1 MAVII
6 ETATK
11 KDDVVP
17 LTDGAACDGFVAGDA
32 QVGVAATQLSPKF
45 FNGVTGEINNVILG
59 IHGPVAALDTDDYSQ
74 MMTAIGGRLLQN
86 YPKSALV
93 TPWLFD
99 WRSQHHSEAAA
110 AEWMER
116 RRSDRRV
123 NAPDN
128 ALYNLCPFT
137 PPDLA
142 QSVVEYTVVMVGTN
156 DLTTRCNVVIKASVR
171 RNGGTVT
178 VQSQATAFDDSPDG
192 TVTVEVIGTAV
203 VCRVDVPVVGENV
216 NIFVTGT
223 ITNVTQNV

>member
-6 ETATK
+6 ESATA
-11 KDDVVP
+11 KDNVVP
-17 LTDGAACDGFVAGDA
+17 LTDGATCDGFVAGDA
-32 QVGVAATQLSPKF
+32 QVGVAATQLTPKF

-59 IHGPVAALDTDDYSQ
+59 IHGPVVALDTDDSSQ
-74 MMTAIGGRLLQN
+74 MMTAIAGRLLQN

-123 NAPDN
+123 NVADD
-128 ALYNLCPFT
+128 AIYNLCPFT

-142 QSVVEYTVVMVGTN
+142 QSIVTYTVTMVGTN
-156 DLTTRCNVVIKASVR
+156 DLTTRCNVVTVASVR

-178 VQSQATAFDDSPDG
+178 VQSQSATLDDSPDG
-192 TVTVEVIGTAV
+192 TVTVDVVGTAV
-203 VCRVDVPVVGENV
+203 VCKVVVPALTENV
-216 NIFVTGT
+216 NLFAHGT
-223 ITNVTQNV
+223 ITQLTQSV